1 LQDKKNIFT
10 NDFTTFPHVH
20 TYFQKIEARCPS
32 TSKLQIGA
40 PIGTNRHV
48 PSKLGGLGLM
58 LCFKRRTTTTKK
70 KTNKQTL
77 TIVR

>member
-1 LQDKKNIFT
+1 VLQ
-10 NDFTTFPHVH
+10 
-20 TYFQKIEARCPS
+20 IEARCPS
-32 TSKLQIGA
+32 TSKLQIEA

-58 LCFKRRTTTTKK
+58 LCFKRRTTTKKK